1 MKNIEEIN
9 KESVKKILTTKKIPE
24 FFAGDTIKVGV
35 RIVEGKRERIQ
46 YFEGV
51 CIAKKNRDINSSF
64 TVRKISFGEG
74 VERTFALYSPIVG
87 SIKVIR
93 SGQVRRAKLYYL
105 RDRKGKSA
113 RISEKIKKKIGVDV
127 SEQVVEDEIIKESK
141 LSIDFVGFHGQ
152 TIFHNAKEKISKQLG
167 DGKLLSKLTQKTV
180 IYDFRQ
186 NDLKNGGH
194 GAPLTPIFHKLL
206 KTKFKIKEVTF
217 VNIGG
222 IVNTTTLW
230 NNDNMSGTDIG
241 PGMCLIDR
249 WVRQKLKKNYDE
261 NGIIAKSGKVNKI
274 VLDQLLENFYEK
286 ENISSTG
293 PIQSFD
299 TKYFDF
305 SFVKDL
311 SLEDGAATLTEFTAR
326 IIISALKATDHN
338 KEKIIL
344 CGGGRKNNFLIN
356 RLKEENRAIKLI
368 DEYGVDG
375 DFVESQA
382 FAYLAIRSYL
392 KLPISFP
399 STTGV
404 SKPCTG
410 GVIVK
415 N

>member
-1 MKNIEEIN
+1 MSKSYCSLGLMSGTSADGVDASIIQSDGDTEYKVILDKYFKYGQNIYENIHNLKEKINDSKDLKNLSKKIESLEKEITLFHADAVNEIIEE
-9 KESVKKILTTKKIPE
+9 S
-24 FFAGDTIKVGV
+24 
-35 RIVEGKRERIQ
+35 
-46 YFEGV
+46 
-51 CIAKKNRDINSSF
+51 
-64 TVRKISFGEG
+64 
-74 VERTFALYSPIVG
+74 
-87 SIKVIR
+87 
-93 SGQVRRAKLYYL
+93 
-105 RDRKGKSA
+105 KSN
-113 RISEKIKKKIGVDV
+113 
-127 SEQVVEDEIIKESK
+127 
-141 LSIDFVGFHGQ
+141 IDFVGFHGQ
-152 TIFHNAKEKISKQLG
+152 TIFHNAREKISKQLG

-206 KTKFKIKEVTF
+206 KTKFKIQEVTF
-217 VNIGG
+217 INIGG

-230 NNDNMSGTDIG
+230 NDNMSGTDIG

-249 WVRQKLKKNYDE
+249 WVRQGSKKNYDE

-274 VLDQLLENFYEK
+274 ALDQLLENFYRK
-286 ENISSTG
+286 ENILSTG
-293 PIQSFD
+293 TIQSFD

-326 IIISALKATDHN
+326 IIISALKAADN
-338 KEKIIL
+338 NREKIIL
-344 CGGGRKNNFLIN
+344 CGGGRKNNFLVEK
-356 RLKEENRAIKLI
+356 LKEESRVIKLI